1 MNNPFKPADTT
12 VSAKIKVL
20 LYGPSGSGKTL
31 AALSA
36 PGVAVIDSEAG
47 TDLYRGRV
55 AAFQVLRIKA
65 LSELE
70 NALKFV
76 EQDNGKSL
84 QTLVIDPVTVFYDVL
99 KNTASANN
107 TKDLGFREWGRI
119 NNQMQALYTRLAGL
133 PVHVIVT
140 ARESVEYE
148 TKGSSINKV
157 GVKPDCDKKLPYL
170 FDFVIRLQAD
180 HSGIVEKSRG
190 FNLPQH
196 LPRVD
201 WSVFTPVLEGTQS
214 GERLQTLKSD
224 AATAEDEAD
233 NMASEDVAGAFWSYW
248 QGQGMT
254 ASDVREALGVQKA
267 TDYKKGRKA
276 ADEAMSAYVNSHV
289 IGGAA

>member
-84 QTLVIDPVTVFYDVL
+84 QTLVIDSVTVFYDVL

-201 WSVFTPVLEGTQS
+201 WSVFAPVLEGTQS

-254 ASDVREALGVQKA
+254 ASDVREALGVQKV

-276 ADEAMSAYVNSHV
+276 ADEAMSVYVNSHV
-289 IGGAA
+289 IGGDA